1 MTDVLASIHHPTDPS
16 VHIPFIGARGPFDR
30 IALPRWQ
37 AKSLADQG
45 FSVEIHVDPYDPLA
59 DAAVSPVS
67 SPEVLSEALVAATE
81 APTEAPTEAAT
92 EAPTEA
98 VTEAPTEEIL
108 PDAPAAGEQP
118 EVAHGDEA
126 PALTAGEVD
135 ALRARI
141 TTLASLADARTMI
154 EEWGFQLDPS
164 LTKLRDI
171 KAAMLATLDQSVEG

>member
-67 SPEVLSEALVAATE
+67 SPEVLGEALVAATE
-81 APTEAPTEAAT
+81 APTEAPTD
-92 EAPTEA
+92 A

-108 PDAPAAGEQP
+108 PDAPAAEEQP
-118 EVAHGDEA
+118 EAAQGDEA
-126 PALTAGEVD
+126 PALTAEEVD
-135 ALRARI
+135 TLRARI

>member
-1 MTDVLASIHHPTDPS
+1 MRGMTTMTDVLASIHHPTDPS

-30 IALPRWQ
+30 VALPRWQ

-45 FSVEIHVDPYDPLA
+45 FSVEIHVDPYDPLT

-67 SPEVLSEALVAATE
+67 SPEVLGEALVAATE
-81 APTEAPTEAAT
+81 APTEAPM
-92 EAPTEA
+92 EA

-108 PDAPAAGEQP
+108 PDAPAAEEQP
-118 EVAHGDEA
+118 EAAQGEEA
-126 PALTAGEVD
+126 PALTAEEVD

-141 TTLASLADARTMI
+141 TALASLADARTMI

>member
-67 SPEVLSEALVAATE
+67 SPEVLGEALVAATE
-81 APTEAPTEAAT
+81 APTEAPTD
-92 EAPTEA
+92 A

>member
-1 MTDVLASIHHPTDPS
+1 MTDVLASIYHPTDPS

-81 APTEAPTEAAT
+81 APT

>member
-30 IALPRWQ
+30 VALPRWQ

-45 FSVEIHVDPYDPLA
+45 FSVEIHVDPYDPLTGDTVLSA
-59 DAAVSPVS
+59 S
-67 SPEVLSEALVAATE
+67 SPEVLGEALVTATE
-81 APTEAPTEAAT
+81 APTET
-92 EAPTEA
+92 PTEA
-98 VTEAPTEEIL
+98 VANAAVEETVSNVSVTE
-108 PDAPAAGEQP
+108 EQP
-118 EVAHGDEA
+118 ESLQTEEA
-126 PALTAGEVD
+126 SALTAEEVD

-141 TTLASLADARTMI
+141 ATLASLADARAMI

-171 KAAMLATLDQSVEG
+171 KTAMLTSLDHSVEG

>member
-1 MTDVLASIHHPTDPS
+1 MTDVLASIHHPTDSS

-67 SPEVLSEALVAATE
+67 SPEVLGEALVAATE
-81 APTEAPTEAAT
+81 APTEAPTD
-92 EAPTEA
+92 A